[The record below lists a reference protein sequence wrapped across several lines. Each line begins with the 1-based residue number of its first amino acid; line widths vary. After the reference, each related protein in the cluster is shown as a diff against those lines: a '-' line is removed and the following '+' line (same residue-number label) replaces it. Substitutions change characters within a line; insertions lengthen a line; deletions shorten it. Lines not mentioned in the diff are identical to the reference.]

1 MDLEFAD
8 VKPSILNWLIVT
20 LMALTGIVLLKFLV
34 SRYPIPGVAS
44 VVAAA

>member
-8 VKPSILNWLIVT
+8 VKPSVLNWLIVT
-20 LMALTGIVLLKFLV
+20 LMAVTGIVFLKFILAKF
-34 SRYPIPGVAS
+34 PIPAISS